1 MAASRR
7 ALDELDRQQIQRVRA
22 DWAHSRDHADWALLS
37 ACFHPDATACLAW
50 YNGPAEG
57 FVEGSKRMLNP
68 NRDFSASHIFGNQRI
83 ALNGDRAILESD
95 VTYFMRDRTAGY
107 LNDVAMQMLFYD
119 QMEKRDG
126 AWRIWKWTA
135 FYTTDRIDPAVPG
148 SAPAGWYEGVE
159 FDPATNGIALMR
171 QRGRKQGREMN
182 DWIVVAGTA
191 KERAVREA
199 GERWLAGADHP

>member
-1 MAASRR
+1 MADARR
-7 ALDELDRQQIQRVRA
+7 ALDALDRQQIERVRA
-22 DWAHSRDHADWALLS
+22 DWAHARDHADWELLA

-50 YNGPAEG
+50 YNGPAQG

-68 NRDFSASHIFGNQRI
+68 NGDFSANHAFGNQRI
-83 ALNGDRAILESD
+83 ARARDRAILESD

-126 AWRIWKWTA
+126 VWRIWKWTA

-148 SAPAGWYEGVE
+148 TAPPRWYDGVA
-159 FDPATNGIALMR
+159 FDAETNGIALMSHR
-171 QRGRKQGREMN
+171 RRKQGGEMN

-191 KERAVREA
+191 KERAVRAA
-199 GERWLAGADHP
+199 GERWLAGG